1 MKADIAIVDRV
12 LRMNDQPVPE
22 GGDHLQRVKR
32 ARCWSRKVWWDVF
45 HTNWTGLWPED
56 VDAMIKELEE
66 YRIKEID
73 RLRGKTV

>member
-1 MKADIAIVDRV
+1 MKTDIATVDRV
-12 LRMNDQPVPE
+12 LRINDQPVPE

-32 ARCWSRKVWWDVF
+32 ARCWSRKVMWDEF

-56 VDAMIKELEE
+56 IDAMVKELEE

-73 RLRGKTV
+73 RMRGKTA